1 MYRLKLKISG
11 RAKFQTQAPI
21 KRWTEIIEDLWNKLS
36 QIQNK
41 KKLYSDERLK
51 SECVNQ
57 QFGKAEDSESD
68 TDTWVNKST
77 SDVEKSIVI
86 EKDKISQNE
95 CEFLN
100 LKL

>member
-21 KRWTEIIEDLWNKLS
+21 KRWT

-95 CEFLN
+95 CKFLN